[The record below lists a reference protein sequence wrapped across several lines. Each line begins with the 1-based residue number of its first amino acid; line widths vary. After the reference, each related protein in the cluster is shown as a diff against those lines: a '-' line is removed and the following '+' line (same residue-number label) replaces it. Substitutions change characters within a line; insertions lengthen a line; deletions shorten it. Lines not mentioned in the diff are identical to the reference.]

1 MTSGRKIKLLLSYDG
16 SYASGWQVQPDR
28 LTYQGL
34 LEEAIR
40 RLTGENTRVVGASR
54 TDRGVHAIEQVAAF
68 STSSEHPP
76 EVFRR
81 ALNGILPPYIRV
93 KEAEYTTDDFHPRF
107 SASSKEYIYVLEN
120 SPVRSPFLLKYA
132 CYRGRELNVEA
143 MKEAASYLVG
153 KKDFRAF
160 QATGCS
166 AKTTVREVMRL
177 DITATEEI
185 GFLSMPIRGRFIVF
199 HIEANAFL
207 RYMVRNMVGTLI
219 EVGLGRYPAS
229 WVQEVVESR
238 DRTRAGPTAPPEGL
252 YLYRIHY
259 GDSL

>member
-28 LTYQGL
+28 HTYQGL
-34 LEEAIR
+34 LEDALK
-40 RLTGENTRVVGASR
+40 RLTGQRVRVVGASR
-54 TDRGVHAIEQVAAF
+54 TDRGVHAVEQVVAF
-68 STSSEHPP
+68 RTSSEHPP

-107 SASSKEYIYVLEN
+107 SARSKEYIYVLEN
-120 SPVRSPFLLKYA
+120 SPVRTPFLLKYA
-132 CYRGRELNVEA
+132 CYNGRELNVEA
-143 MKEAASYLVG
+143 MKEAALFLVG

-160 QATGCS
+160 QAAGCS
-166 AKTTVREVMRL
+166 ARTTVRDVKRL
-177 DITATEEI
+177 DIRLCNEI
-185 GFLSMPIRGRFIVF
+185 GFLSIPLKGRFILF
-199 HIEANAFL
+199 HIQADAFL

-219 EVGLGRYPAS
+219 EVGLGRYKAS
-229 WVQEVVESR
+229 WVQKVIESR
-238 DRTRAGPTAPPEGL
+238 DRTQAGPTAPPEGL

-259 GDSL
+259 

>member
-1 MTSGRKIKLLLSYDG
+1 MPSLKKLKLLISYDG

-34 LEEAIR
+34 LEEAIKR
-40 RLTGENTRVVGASR
+40 ITGENTRVVGASR
-54 TDRGVHAIEQVAAF
+54 TDRGVHAIEQVVAF
-68 STSSEHPP
+68 RTSSEHPP

-107 SASSKEYIYVLEN
+107 SARSKEYIYVLEN
-120 SPVRSPFLLKYA
+120 SPVRTPFLLKYA
-132 CYRGRELNVEA
+132 CYTGRELDVEA
-143 MKEAASYLVG
+143 MKEASSFLVG

-160 QATGCS
+160 QAAGCS
-166 AKTTVREVMRL
+166 AKTTIRDVKRFEIRVC
-177 DITATEEI
+177 DEI
-185 GFLSMPIRGRFIVF
+185 GFLSIPLKGRFILF
-199 HIEANAFL
+199 HVEADAFL

-219 EVGLGRYPAS
+219 DVGLERYKAS
-229 WVQEVVESR
+229 WIHELLESR
-238 DRTRAGPTAPPEGL
+238 DRTQAGPTAPPEGL

-259 GDSL
+259 